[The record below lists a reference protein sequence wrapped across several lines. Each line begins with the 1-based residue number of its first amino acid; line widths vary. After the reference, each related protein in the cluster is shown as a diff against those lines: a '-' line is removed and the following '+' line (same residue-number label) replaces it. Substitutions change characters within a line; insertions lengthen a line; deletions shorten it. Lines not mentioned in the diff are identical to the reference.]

1 MDDDELS
8 VVFSRKSS
16 GVTDHML
23 TASRPRDAR
32 DHQRARGRRAE
43 PLAHEKLGANDLD
56 VPGHPGPAQLAQG
69 VEVGR
74 PKVVGKCP
82 ANLVGRVNP
91 PGGDAPAQC
100 LGRHVDQDD
109 LAGTHE
115 FVRH

>member
-1 MDDDELS
+1 
-8 VVFSRKSS
+8 
-16 GVTDHML
+16 ML

-82 ANLVGRVNP
+82 ANLVGRVNLP
-91 PGGDAPAQC
+91 EAMRRRNASAAMSTRTTSPERTNSSGTNSTAPTP
-100 LGRHVDQDD
+100 VI
-109 LAGTHE
+109 LAA
-115 FVRH
+115 